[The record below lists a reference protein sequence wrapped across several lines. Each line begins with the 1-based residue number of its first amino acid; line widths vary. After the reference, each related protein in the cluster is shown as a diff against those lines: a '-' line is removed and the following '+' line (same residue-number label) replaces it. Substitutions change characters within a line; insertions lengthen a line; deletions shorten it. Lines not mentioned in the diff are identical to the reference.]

1 MRILDGRVAVVT
13 GAASGI
19 GRETARLLARKGCT
33 LALADVNEVGLAET
47 KRLIESSG
55 GAATTHVVDV
65 ASRERMKAFADD
77 VIAAHA
83 HVHVLVNN
91 AGVSVVSTLEQHD
104 LDDFEWLIGINFWG
118 VVHGCKFFLPH
129 LKREAE
135 AHVVNIS
142 SLFGLIGL
150 PTQSAYCASKFAVRG
165 FTESLHAELHGTGV
179 GVTCVHPGGINTD
192 IIKNARMTDEI
203 PRAKLVR
210 FFERKTMPA
219 DRAASLIVRAI
230 EKNDRRLLIAKE
242 TYVLDAMKRLF
253 PVLTNELAARRRR
266 PV

>member
-1 MRILDGRVAVVT
+1 MKILDGRVAVVT
-13 GAASGI
+13 GASSGI

-47 KRLIESSG
+47 KRLIEAAG
-55 GAATTHVVDV
+55 GAASTHVVDV
-65 ASRERMKAFADD
+65 ASRERMEAFAGE
-77 VIAAHA
+77 VIAAHG

-91 AGVSVVSTLEQHD
+91 AGVSVVSSLAQHD
-104 LDDFEWLIGINFWG
+104 LDDFEWLFGINFWG

-129 LKREAE
+129 LRREAE
-135 AHVVNIS
+135 AHIVNIS

-165 FTESLHAELHGTGV
+165 FTESLGAELHGTGV
-179 GVTCVHPGGINTD
+179 GITCVHPGGINTN
-192 IIKNARMTDEI
+192 IIKSARMTDEV

-219 DRAASLIVRAI
+219 ERAAELIVRAI
-230 EKNDRRLLIAKE
+230 EKKRPRLLIAKE
-242 TYVLDAMKRLF
+242 TYVLDALKRLF
-253 PVLTNELAARRRR
+253 PVLTSELAARRR
-266 PV
+266 PM